1 MARLAG
7 WPANTKPAMKT
18 KGNARV
24 LEFRDNDSS
33 STRAARRPSPP
44 FQVIKKNFPY
54 FSPIIVVKQKKK
66 KKTSNIAT
74 KCPPPTDEHRSTSG
88 DFYSLTILPVNFIY
102 ICFFYSFVLI
112 FFLI

>member
-66 KKTSNIAT
+66 KKPAILLRNALLRLMNTALPQAT
-74 KCPPPTDEHRSTSG
+74 
-88 DFYSLTILPVNFIY
+88 FIL
-102 ICFFYSFVLI
+102 
-112 FFLI
+112 

>member
-66 KKTSNIAT
+66 KKNQQYCYEMPSS
-74 KCPPPTDEHRSTSG
+74 D
-88 DFYSLTILPVNFIY
+88 
-102 ICFFYSFVLI
+102 
-112 FFLI
+112 